1 MHSEVSEHPF
11 FYILNTQ
18 LLNLEATDERL
29 NLNILHTILHHIM
42 KSLSYASMA
51 MERHKVYIAML
62 FIQFVYA
69 GMALFSKAAISK
81 GMNPFVFV
89 VYRQAFATLALA
101 PFAFFFERLNIIN
114 IQYELSFAV
123 LQSYCFNLLDFSL
136 IFLLNLQFKR
146 SSSFLYLTHQDFLY
160 FLIWVMNF
168 FVLLILYIYIYH
180 FSSNYD
186 SLY

>member
-11 FYILNTQ
+11 VYILNTQ
-18 LLNLEATDERL
+18 FLNLEATEERL
-29 NLNILHTILHHIM
+29 NFKYITYHTTSHHIM

-114 IQYELSFAV
+114 IQYKVSFAV
-123 LQSYCFNLLDFSL
+123 LQSYCFNLLDFLL

-160 FLIWVMNF
+160 FLIWVMIF
-168 FVLLILYIYIYH
+168 FVLLILYIHIS
-180 FSSNYD
+180 FEF
-186 SLY
+186 